1 MKKTL
6 LAILSLVFVQ
16 TMSSQDSTK
25 MIHHEIGINAVSL
38 IKQVISNNPSST
50 LPQLPYDIFYNFYF
64 NNKIG
69 ARLGAGI
76 TLSNTETEID
86 GQNSPRT
93 TNQSQ
98 YDVRLGLSYN
108 FVQFKKITLN
118 GFADG
123 VYFSGKS
130 ETANT
135 TTAQAFPDP
144 VTTITT
150 ITSDKTIGVGG
161 QIGVGVKYNFNKHLA
176 LYTEIPMLLF
186 NTNNKTEVSI
196 QEKGSP
202 AETESSSIK
211 SLNIQ
216 VFLPTTVYLVLRF

>member
-1 MKKTL
+1 MRKLL
-6 LAILSLVFVQ
+6 LAILSLACAINVY
-16 TMSSQDSTK
+16 SQDSTK
-25 MIHHEIGINAVSL
+25 IIHHEIGFNVISL
-38 IKQVISNNPSST
+38 VKQVISNNPSST
-50 LPQLPYDIFYNFYF
+50 LPQLPYDIFYNYYF

-69 ARLGAGI
+69 ARFGAGI
-76 TLSNTETEID
+76 NLSNTETEID
-86 GQNSPRT
+86 GQTTPRT
-93 TNQSQ
+93 TNESQ
-98 YDVRLGLSYN
+98 YDLRLGLSYN

-118 GFADG
+118 AFADA

-135 TTAQAFPDP
+135 FTSQSFPNP
-144 VTTITT
+144 ISTITT
-150 ITSDKTIGVGG
+150 ITSDNTTAIGG

-176 LYTEIPMLLF
+176 LYTEVPVVLL
-186 NTNNKTEVSI
+186 NSNIKTEVSI

-202 AETESSSIK
+202 AEVESSSIK